1 MASKGLP
8 AWCLPLR
15 RPCVWSLCSWLRLV
29 RKHQTQGL
37 HFSASLAK
45 VDAHQVATLAGVRPP
60 LQASLFVAP
69 RRQEKPDGVASLLPV
84 GLFLSALR
92 SFVATLVRDE
102 QTQPLRSFASAHPSP
117 SSLLWSLRF
126 RVRCFP
132 SSLRDVWKHLTLPLR
147 SYSATLACVHLSW
160 FASLSKKGGRTPAP
174 LHAPLPRRRS
184 VQTANRYAANRLH
197 QTA

>member
-1 MASKGLP
+1 MPGFSPWPLKGFPHRNGATVAVL
-8 AWCLPLR
+8 
-15 RPCVWSLCSWLRLV
+15 
-29 RKHQTQGL
+29 
-37 HFSASLAK
+37 
-45 VDAHQVATLAGVRPP
+45 VAT
-60 LQASLFVAP
+60 